1 MGGGV
6 GVGEGVNEVHY
17 GHGKKKPGNM
27 AGRG

>member
-1 MGGGV
+1 MGGV

-17 GHGKKKPGNM
+17 GRGKKKPGNM